1 MLMAVVDANLEFLY
15 TDVGQYGRHADGG
28 IWRECS
34 LNANMNAKTA
44 HLPKP
49 AALPGTQILSPYVF
63 VGDGAFPLTENLQR
77 PYCRR
82 DMDERQMIFNYRL
95 SRARRVSENA
105 FGVMSNRFRCLLS
118 NMQLLPDTATTV
130 VRACCLLHNFLRRK
144 CGRGYITE
152 AMCSTDPE
160 APIAT
165 CELQPIYP
173 AVGRKP
179 PNVAKQTRECLADYF
194 QGVGAVPWQDKILNP

>member
-1 MLMAVVDANLEFLY
+1 MLMAVVDANLEFIY
-15 TDVGQYGRHADGG
+15 TDVGQYVRHADGG

-49 AALPGTQILSPYVF
+49 AALPGKQILSPYVF
-63 VGDGAFPLTENLQR
+63 IGDGAFPLTENLHC

-82 DMDERQMIFNYRL
+82 EMDECQMIFNYRL

-105 FGVMSNRFRCLLS
+105 FGVIYNHFRGLLS

-130 VRACCLLHNFLRRK
+130 VRACCLLHIFLRRK

-152 AMCSTDPE
+152 AVCSTDPE
-160 APIAT
+160 VPIAA
-165 CELQPIYP
+165 C
-173 AVGRKP
+173 
-179 PNVAKQTRECLADYF
+179 
-194 QGVGAVPWQDKILNP
+194 

>member
-82 DMDERQMIFNYRL
+82 DMDEHQMIFNYRL

-130 VRACCLLHNFLRRK
+130 VIKLGLAASCTISCAGSVGGGTLLRRCVLLTPRRQSQRASSSPFILLWAANPPTSRSK
-144 CGRGYITE
+144 RENVSRITSRALVRYHGRIK
-152 AMCSTDPE
+152 S
-160 APIAT
+160 
-165 CELQPIYP
+165 
-173 AVGRKP
+173 
-179 PNVAKQTRECLADYF
+179 
-194 QGVGAVPWQDKILNP
+194 